1 MIPSFVH
8 YSFETHTLLDNNM
21 VSFHEYLWTTVLSM
35 VRLNILPRILGSLKM
50 LSYKVWHTLRAQL
63 NHTSLVSLL

>member
-21 VSFHEYLWTTVLSM
+21 VSFHEYLWTTVWSM

-50 LSYKVWHTLRAQL
+50 LSYKVCHALRAQL
-63 NHTSLVSLL
+63 THTFLVSLL